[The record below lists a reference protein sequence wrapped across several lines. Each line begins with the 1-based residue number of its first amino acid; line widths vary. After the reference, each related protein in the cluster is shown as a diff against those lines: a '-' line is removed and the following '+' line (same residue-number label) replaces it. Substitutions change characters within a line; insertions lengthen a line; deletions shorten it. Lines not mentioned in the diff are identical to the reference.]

1 MIRPVRP
8 IGPDDLGLW
17 CERADGEA
25 DKENRADAKRETEDA
40 DLAHKVAQSDGQEG
54 GQNWLA
60 SDDVASKV
68 QHVRSPP
75 IECASLSVRDSPR
88 PGIVR

>member
-40 DLAHKVAQSDGQEG
+40 DLADKVAQSDGQEG
-54 GQNWLA
+54 RQNWLA
-60 SDDVASKV
+60 SDDIASKV
-68 QHVRSPP
+68 QHVRSPQ
-75 IECASLSVRDSPR
+75 IECASLAYATARGF
-88 PGIVR
+88 GIVR